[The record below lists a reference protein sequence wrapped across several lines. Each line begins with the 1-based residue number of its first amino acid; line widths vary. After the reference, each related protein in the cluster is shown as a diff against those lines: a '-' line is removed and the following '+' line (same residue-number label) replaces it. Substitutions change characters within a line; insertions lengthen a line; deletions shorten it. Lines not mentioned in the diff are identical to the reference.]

1 MHSFD
6 EADLEA
12 VAADHPWAAP
22 LLRHLR
28 ADSAMLA
35 RCGRDGFAFR
45 PLLVHGAR
53 ADIRQRALFSAVADR
68 VGVACRAFS
77 LHDADGG
84 GWREAASRREIRV
97 LEDVERWPREALAE
111 IEAKLRAGW
120 DDDVLPVFVAARAN
134 DVPGRISA
142 MLAEAPIGEAAR
154 HPVQLAKLVSADV
167 AADLLRELRVAEGRR
182 VEASAA
188 LAALFA
194 SPKAPTDPAEMRLVG
209 LRALTDVADWAD
221 VASFADYVERSLGAS
236 RAGDRPTRIVVREIG
251 GANDARG
258 IVDIYAP
265 LTRPLPLGGGHL
277 DPKEIAAELMEEMPW
292 FRQAI
297 ARLENDLRIAHFAD
311 RPYLKF
317 RPLLLVG
324 PAGVGKSRFARRLA
338 QIAGVGYRYLNAGG
352 KSSGADFVGNG
363 RSHEAPTPCAP
374 AEAIFR
380 SRFANPIMFVDEI
393 DKAAKNLAAGKL
405 EDALLAVLEP
415 ETARR
420 YYDECLQADVDL
432 FYVNYMLAANDRMN
446 INDIMRSRVSV
457 ETVEKPPSD
466 AFPHIARSIMNEVAT
481 DYGLDRSAMPG
492 PAEFKKA
499 EYEFKAGRSI
509 REIKRI
515 MIDMLP
521 AILGAQLPG
530 SPVEGVDEAA

>member
-1 MHSFD
+1 MFEDIERWSG
-6 EADLEA
+6 EA
-12 VAADHPWAAP
+12 
-22 LLRHLR
+22 LLR
-28 ADSAMLA
+28 
-35 RCGRDGFAFR
+35 
-45 PLLVHGAR
+45 
-53 ADIRQRALFSAVADR
+53 
-68 VGVACRAFS
+68 
-77 LHDADGG
+77 
-84 GWREAASRREIRV
+84 
-97 LEDVERWPREALAE
+97 
-111 IEAKLRAGW
+111 IETMLRAGW
-120 DDDVLPVFVAARAN
+120 DDDVLPVFVAARA
-134 DVPGRISA
+134 DDIPGRISR
-142 MLAEAPIGEAAR
+142 MLADAPIGEAAG
-154 HPVQLAKLVSADV
+154 HPAALKRLVATEVAESLLTELKV
-167 AADLLRELRVAEGRR
+167 AATTRAT
-182 VEASAA
+182 A
-188 LAALFA
+188 LAALSALFG
-194 SPKAPTDPAEMRLVG
+194 SPKVPSDPYEMRLLG
-209 LRALTDVADWAD
+209 LRALTDVTDWSD
-221 VASFADYVERSLGAS
+221 GRSFADYVQRSLGTS

-251 GANDARG
+251 GANDSRG
-258 IVDIYAP
+258 IADIYAP

-277 DPKEIAAELMEEMPW
+277 DPRDIAAELMEEMPW
-292 FRQAI
+292 FRHAI
-297 ARLENDLRIAHFAD
+297 ARLRNDLRIAHFAD

-374 AEAIFR
+374 VEAIFR

-457 ETVEKPPSD
+457 ETVEKPPAD
-466 AFPHIARSIMNEVAT
+466 AFPQIARSIMNEVAA
-481 DYGLDRSAMPG
+481 DYGLDPASMPG
-492 PAEFKKA
+492 AWEFTKA

-509 REIKRI
+509 RVIKRM

-521 AILGAQLPG
+521 EILGAQLRP
-530 SPVEGVDEAA
+530 AAHESVAAAI